1 MGAFSFTVHHL
12 IQPFII
18 LTKKKCRII
27 LCVTKEHLY
36 LTISKTKNMKTL
48 KDIKVE
54 NTITVTSEMLEM
66 LKNTQEFGKRFF
78 NEQPWSVSDMQ
89 LRINSLQKKFQ
100 VSKITDGVNI
110 LISVNNKIWDG
121 VSMLSK

>member
-1 MGAFSFTVHHL
+1 
-12 IQPFII
+12 
-18 LTKKKCRII
+18 
-27 LCVTKEHLY
+27 
-36 LTISKTKNMKTL
+36 MKTL

-78 NEQPWSVSDMQ
+78 NEQPWSILDTQ
-89 LRINSLQKKFQ
+89 LRIDSLQKKFQ

-121 VSMLSK
+121 VSVLSK